1 MDVARTE
8 GTDQNLIANKLTQ
21 TIFSAN
27 SGPTNVSSAFGAFP
41 KLPFCRSRAGT
52 QISSHRD
59 KELSLVGK
67 RRFSRKMNTADRL
80 RHR

>member
-41 KLPFCRSRAGT
+41 KLPFCRSAREP
-52 QISSHRD
+52 
-59 KELSLVGK
+59 KF
-67 RRFSRKMNTADRL
+67 RRIETKN
-80 RHR
+80 